1 MSLAVKLIDQTP
13 GGPPAVVRHLRLA
26 SERITLRELLARRID
41 EEVAAFNAGS
51 STIQPLIVPDE
62 RERRLNERTPKPR
75 RIEPD
80 RQLAAAIEAFER
92 NRIMVIV
99 DNRQIED
106 LDVPLGITSDSEVRF
121 LKMVPLVGG

>member
-1 MSLAVKLIDQTP
+1 MSLAVKLIDHTP
-13 GGPPAVVRHLRLA
+13 GGPPPIVRHLRLA

-75 RIEPD
+75 RIEAE
-80 RQLAAAIEAFER
+80 RQLAAAIKAFER

-106 LDVPLGITSDSEVRF
+106 LDVPLGITPDSEVRF